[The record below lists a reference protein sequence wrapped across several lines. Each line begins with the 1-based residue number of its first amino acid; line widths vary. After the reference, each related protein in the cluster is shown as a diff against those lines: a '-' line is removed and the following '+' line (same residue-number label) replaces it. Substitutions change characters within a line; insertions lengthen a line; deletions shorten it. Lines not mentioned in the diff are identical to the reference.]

1 VSYSHAGKDN
11 PRLGASF
18 AFSMTDA
25 SRVAE
30 ARRRAATIAA
40 GLGFNEGDVGRV
52 ALVAT
57 EAATN
62 LFKHGQ
68 NGELM
73 IRSADDPRDGI
84 EILALDHG
92 PGFAN
97 LGDCMRDG
105 YSTAGSPGTGLG
117 AMRRASSAF
126 DIHSLPGRGTVLVS
140 QIRPSQSPGTSD
152 QRPKLE
158 VSGISIPKP
167 GEDVSGDGWAV
178 EHFPFRTV
186 FLVADGLG
194 HGPDAA
200 RATAEAVRVFRQAR
214 GLAITEIIRAI
225 HDGLRPTRGAA
236 VAVLEADLEQRIVR
250 FAGIGNIS
258 GALCGPTGMR
268 QMVSHHGIAGHQVA
282 KIQEFSYPW
291 PGGALIVMHSDGLI
305 SHWNFST
312 YPGLT
317 ARHPGL
323 IAGVLYRDFSR
334 GRDDVTVVIAK
345 DAEGAK

>member
-1 VSYSHAGKDN
+1 MSS
-11 PRLGASF
+11 SF
-18 AFSMTDA
+18 TFSITDT

-30 ARRRAATIAA
+30 ARRRAVTVAA
-40 GLGFNEGDVGRV
+40 GLGFDDGDVGRV
-52 ALVAT
+52 ALVVT

-62 LFKHGQ
+62 LFKHGR

-73 IRSADDPRDGI
+73 IRSADDPGDGI
-84 EILALDHG
+84 EILALDRG

-117 AMRRASSAF
+117 AIERASSAF
-126 DIHSLPGRGTVLVS
+126 DIHSVPGRGTVLVS
-140 QIRPSQSPGTSD
+140 EIRPTQTPGTSNHHH
-152 QRPKLE
+152 RLE
-158 VSGISIPKP
+158 VSGVSVPKP
-167 GEDVSGDGWAV
+167 GEDISGDGWAI
-178 EHFPFRTV
+178 EHFPLRTV
-186 FLVADGLG
+186 FLMADGLG

-200 RATAEAVRVFRQAR
+200 RAAAEAVRVFRQTR
-214 GLAITEIIRAI
+214 ELAITEIVRAI

-236 VAVLEADLEQRIVR
+236 VAVLEADLEQRVVR
-250 FAGIGNIS
+250 FSGVGNIS
-258 GALCGPTGMR
+258 GALYWDAGMR

-282 KIQEFSYPW
+282 KVQEFSYPW
-291 PGGALIVMHSDGLI
+291 PDGALIVMHSDGLI
-305 SHWNFST
+305 SHWNFSP

-345 DAEGAK
+345 EAESAK

>member
-1 VSYSHAGKDN
+1 
-11 PRLGASF
+11 
-18 AFSMTDA
+18 M
-25 SRVAE
+25 
-30 ARRRAATIAA
+30 
-40 GLGFNEGDVGRV
+40 GRV

-62 LFKHGQ
+62 LFKHGR
-68 NGELM
+68 NGEVM
-73 IRSADDPRDGI
+73 IRSGEDPGEGI

-126 DIHSLPGRGTVLVS
+126 DIHSVPGRGTVLVS
-140 QIRPSQSPGTSD
+140 QIRPSQSPGTSNHH
-152 QRPKLE
+152 PKLE
-158 VSGISIPKP
+158 VSGVSVPKP
-167 GEDVSGDGWAV
+167 GEEISGDGWAI
-178 EHFPFRTV
+178 ERFPFRTV

-200 RATAEAVRVFRQAR
+200 RAAAEAVRVFRQAR
-214 GLAITEIIRAI
+214 GLAITEIIGAI

-236 VAVLEADLEQRIVR
+236 VAVLEADMEQRIVR
-250 FAGIGNIS
+250 FVGIGNIA
-258 GALCGPTGMR
+258 GALSSATGMR

-282 KIQEFSYPW
+282 KVQEFSYPW
-291 PGGALIVMHSDGLI
+291 PGGALIVMHTDGLI
-305 SHWNFST
+305 SRWNFSP

-323 IAGVLYRDFSR
+323 IAGVLYRDFNR
-334 GRDDVTVVIAK
+334 GKDDVTVVIAK
-345 DAEGAK
+345 EAESTQ